1 MFFRA
6 FVSLVAAGAVMTVS
20 AQPVMAQDNPV
31 VVLETSMG
39 NITIELFPE
48 QAPISVE
55 NFLGYVDAEHY
66 DGTIFHRVIPD
77 FMVQGGRFLPSMQ
90 GKQTGDPIKN
100 EAENGL
106 KNDEYT
112 VAMARTSDPN
122 SATSQFFI
130 NHVDN
135 DFLDYASASNPGYA
149 VFGEVID
156 GMDVVDAIGHSA
168 TESKQGLQNVPVAPI
183 IILEARIIEE

>member
-6 FVSLVAAGAVMTVS
+6 FVSLVAVGTMMTVS
-20 AQPVMAQDNPV
+20 ARPVMAQDNPV

-39 NITIELFPE
+39 NITMELFAE

-55 NFLGYVDAEHY
+55 NFLGYVDSGHY

-77 FMVQGGRFLPSMQ
+77 FMIQGGRFLPSMQ

-106 KNDEYT
+106 KDDEYT
-112 VAMARTSDPN
+112 VAMARTNAVD
-122 SATSQFFI
+122 SATDQFFI
-130 NHVDN
+130 NSSTN
-135 DFLDYASASNPGYA
+135 DFLNNGVRDFGYA
-149 VFGEVID
+149 VFGRVTD
-156 GMDVVDAIGHSA
+156 GMDVVDAIEA
-168 TESKQGLQNVPVAPI
+168 TPTDNSVPRTPV
-183 IILEARIIEE
+183 IIESASRQ

>member
-6 FVSLVAAGAVMTVS
+6 FVSLVAAGAVMAVS

-39 NITIELFPE
+39 VITMELFPE

-55 NFLGYVDAEHY
+55 NFLGYVDTGHY

-77 FMVQGGRFLPSMQ
+77 FMIQGGRFLPSMQ

-112 VAMARTSDPN
+112 VAMARTN
-122 SATSQFFI
+122 
-130 NHVDN
+130 
-135 DFLDYASASNPGYA
+135 
-149 VFGEVID
+149 
-156 GMDVVDAIGHSA
+156 
-168 TESKQGLQNVPVAPI
+168 
-183 IILEARIIEE
+183 

>member
-112 VAMARTSDPN
+112 VAMARTNAVD
-122 SATSQFFI
+122 SATDQFFI
-130 NHVDN
+130 NTVDN
-135 DFLDYASASNPGYA
+135 DFLNNGARDFGYA
-149 VFGEVID
+149 VFGRVIE
-156 GMDVVDAIGHSA
+156 GTEVVDSIAA
-168 TESKQGLQNVPVAPI
+168 APVTNSLPNETVLI
-183 IILEARIIEE
+183 RSIRRQ

>member
-39 NITIELFPE
+39 VITMELFPE

-55 NFLGYVDAEHY
+55 NFLGYVDTGHY
-66 DGTIFHRVIPD
+66 DGTIFHRVITD
-77 FMVQGGRFLPSMQ
+77 FMIQGGRFLPSMQ

-112 VAMARTSDPN
+112 VAMARTNEVD
-122 SATSQFFI
+122 SATDQFFI
-130 NHVDN
+130 NSGNAN
-135 DFLDYASASNPGYA
+135 DFLNNGVRDFGYA
-149 VFGEVID
+149 VFGRVTD
-156 GMDVVDAIGHSA
+156 GMDVVDAIEATPTNNSVPTTPVIIQSA
-168 TESKQGLQNVPVAPI
+168 RRQ
-183 IILEARIIEE
+183 

>member
-6 FVSLVAAGAVMTVS
+6 FVSLVAAGAVMTLS

-48 QAPISVE
+48 QAPLSVE

-112 VAMARTSDPN
+112 VAMARTNAVD
-122 SATSQFFI
+122 SATDQFFI
-130 NHVDN
+130 NAATN
-135 DFLDYASASNPGYA
+135 DFLNNGVRDFGYA
-149 VFGEVID
+149 VFGRVTD
-156 GMDVVDAIGHSA
+156 GMDVVDAIEATPTDNSVPRTPVIIQSA
-168 TESKQGLQNVPVAPI
+168 RRQ
-183 IILEARIIEE
+183 

>member
-6 FVSLVAAGAVMTVS
+6 FVSLVAVGTMMTVS
-20 AQPVMAQDNPV
+20 ARPVMAQDNPV

-39 NITIELFPE
+39 NITMELFAE

-55 NFLGYVDAEHY
+55 NFLGYVDSGHY

-77 FMVQGGRFLPSMQ
+77 FMIQGGRFLPSMQ

-112 VAMARTSDPN
+112 VAMARTNAVD
-122 SATSQFFI
+122 SATDQFFI
-130 NHVDN
+130 SSATN
-135 DFLDYASASNPGYA
+135 DFLNNGVRDFGYA
-149 VFGEVID
+149 VFGRVTD
-156 GMDVVDAIGHSA
+156 GMDVVDAIEATPTDNSVPRTPVVIQSA
-168 TESKQGLQNVPVAPI
+168 SRQ
-183 IILEARIIEE
+183 